1 MGAAETGSGKTLAF
15 GLPILT
21 GILKIKEKQTDN
33 QAELSDD
40 SLSESDEENED
51 ENEGIDRVKVVKLNK
66 EFRKPLY
73 GLILTPTRELA
84 IQIKNS
90 LSIFTKY
97 TGINMAVVVGGMAA
111 VKQER
116 LLSKHPEIVI
126 ATPGRL
132 WELIQSG
139 NPHLSQIDNIRFL
152 AIDET
157 DRMLEHGHFKELHNL
172 LERINLDNDKRKTR
186 QNFVF
191 SATLTLVHDLPKHL
205 INKNKFKSKKIHNL
219 TPEEKLQKIVDMLGI
234 NNPKIVDIT
243 KGTGTSST
251 LTECRIS
258 CPIEEKDYYVYY
270 FLQKHPGRTLI
281 FCNSIGCVKRLSTL
295 LALLNCHPLPLH
307 ASMQQRQ
314 RLKNLERFRDTENS
328 ILVATDVAARGLD
341 IPCVDHVLH
350 YQTPRTSESYVHRSG
365 RTARASREGI
375 TILLMEPNEF
385 KNYIKLCKTLGKSM
399 LQVFC
404 LFVFY
409 VSNLQVK
416 IFQRFQLK
424 IIS

>member
-1 MGAAETGSGKTLAF
+1 MKA
-15 GLPILT
+15 
-21 GILKIKEKQTDN
+21 
-33 QAELSDD
+33 
-40 SLSESDEENED
+40 
-51 ENEGIDRVKVVKLNK
+51 VKLSK
-66 EFRKPLY
+66 EQIKPLY
-73 GLILTPTRELA
+73 CLILTPTRELA
-84 IQIKNS
+84 IQIKNN
-90 LSIFTKY
+90 LSIFTKH
-97 TGINMAVVVGGMAA
+97 TGIHVAVVVGGMAA

-116 LLSKHPEIVI
+116 LLSKSPEIVI

-139 NPHLSQIDNIRFL
+139 NSHLSQIDNIRFL

-157 DRMLEHGHFKELHNL
+157 DRMLERGHFQELHHI
-172 LERINLDNDKRKTR
+172 LERINLDSDKRKLR

-205 INKNKFKSKKIHNL
+205 QKKRKFNSRKIHNL
-219 TPEEKLQKIVDMLGI
+219 TPAEKLEKIVDMLGI

-258 CPIEEKDYYVYY
+258 CAIDHKDYYVYY

-281 FCNSIGCVKRLSTL
+281 FCNSIGCVKRLTTL
-295 LALLNCHPLPLH
+295 LSLLDCNPLPLH

-314 RLKNLERFRDTENS
+314 RLKNLERFRDVDGS

-365 RTARASREGI
+365 RTARATRQGI
-375 TILLMEPNEF
+375 TVLLTEPNELQ
-385 KNYIKLCKTLGKSM
+385 NYLKLCKTLGKSM
-399 LQVFC
+399 NFIFYG
-404 LFVFY
+404 FVYEFRCNL
-409 VSNLQVK
+409 VSRNIRELYQFGFSNIKNKKCIILLV
-416 IFQRFQLK
+416 LK
-424 IIS
+424 LKSFFMM